1 MAIIQLSSMDPNFSF
16 VIKKNP
22 SSGMQLRAIRKGMG
36 YGWFSKNDTAYNI
49 FFKDADNAVSYG
61 DQEFEYLNTS
71 RYNSP
76 QFVLNAI
83 SEYFSSTV
91 KDIDDKDIAGIEKTL
106 FINMIEINMIRQIKH
121 FEKYFPD
128 FTLTVSRYNA
138 KSYSLTVTT
147 TKTFHELLNYVNLLV
162 VFIVLTGND
171 FVMIDESTIDKYMSA
186 MERLDTPFFIRYM
199 FSRNL
204 LKSKTIFNKYKD
216 RLENSNMYD
225 SIDMVFGDTAMQRK
239 SKITSLLDFDKSIVD
254 IGCGEGFYALDFAKK
269 LKDRLYHAID
279 IESHLLSVVE
289 NKATK
294 KEITNIKTYNHI
306 DGFLKLI
313 EDNKTETKYDVILTE
328 VMEHMPIEDSK
339 VLVDSILTSIEFDKF
354 IITVP
359 NKDFNQF
366 YMIGED
372 EFRHLDHKWEPTE
385 LEFKEL
391 ISEIIGTDFNHT
403 FINIGDTVNGI
414 STSIGCVVTKA

>member
-36 YGWFSKNDTAYNI
+36 YGWFSKNDTSYNI
-49 FFKDADNAVSYG
+49 YFKDADNAVSYG

-91 KDIDDKDIAGIEKTL
+91 KDIDDKDIAGVEKTL

-128 FTLTVSRYNA
+128 FTLSVSRYNA

-171 FVMIDESTIDKYMSA
+171 FVMIDESTIEKYMSA

-204 LKSKTIFNKYKD
+204 LKSKTLFNKYKD
-216 RLENSNMYD
+216 RLETSKLYE
-225 SIDMVFGDTAMQRK
+225 SIDMAFGDTAMQRK
-239 SKITSLLDFDKSIVD
+239 SKITSLLEFDKSIVD
-254 IGCGEGFYALDFAKK
+254 VGCGEGFYALDFAKK
-269 LKDRLYHAID
+269 IGDKPYHAID
-279 IESHLLSVVE
+279 VESHLLSIVR
-289 NKATK
+289 NKAEK
-294 KEITNIKTYNHI
+294 KEIDNIETYAHI
-306 DGFLKLI
+306 DDFLSTNTI
-313 EDNKTETKYDVILTE
+313 NKCDVILTE
-328 VMEHMPIEDSK
+328 VMEHMPIDDSK
-339 VLVDSILTSIEFDKF
+339 KLVETILSSVDFDKF
-354 IITVP
+354 VITVP

-366 YMIGED
+366 YMIGEN

-385 LEFKEL
+385 HEFKEL
-391 ISEIIGTDFNHT
+391 INEIISFDFKYS

-414 STSIGCVVTKA
+414 STSIGCVVTRA